1 VVVYFD
7 YILIYSK
14 SIDECIDHLCAV
26 FNALCDVHLFGNLEK
41 CTFCMD
47 QVSFLGYLV
56 TPQGIEVDH
65 AKVEAIHG
73 WPIPKNLSQVR
84 RFLGLAGF
92 YRRFVKDFSTIAA
105 PLNELTKK
113 GEPFSWGT

>member
-14 SIDECIDHLCAV
+14 FINERIDHLCAV

-41 CTFCMD
+41 CTFCTD

-73 WPIPKNLSQVR
+73 WPIPKNLPQVR
-84 RFLGLAGF
+84 SFLGLAGF

-113 GEPFSWGT
+113 DVPFSWGT